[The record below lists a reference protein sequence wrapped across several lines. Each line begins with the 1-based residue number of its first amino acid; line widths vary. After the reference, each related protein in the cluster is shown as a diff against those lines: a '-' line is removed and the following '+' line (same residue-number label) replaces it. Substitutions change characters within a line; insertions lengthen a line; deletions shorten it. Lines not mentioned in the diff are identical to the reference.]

1 MLTRKKTPMKWFT
14 IELYHMNT
22 VSVAVVLQS
31 VSGTQGQALIHA
43 AHHPT

>member
-1 MLTRKKTPMKWFT
+1 MKRFT
-14 IELYHMNT
+14 IKFYHMNT

-31 VSGTQGQALIHA
+31 VSGMQGQALIRA